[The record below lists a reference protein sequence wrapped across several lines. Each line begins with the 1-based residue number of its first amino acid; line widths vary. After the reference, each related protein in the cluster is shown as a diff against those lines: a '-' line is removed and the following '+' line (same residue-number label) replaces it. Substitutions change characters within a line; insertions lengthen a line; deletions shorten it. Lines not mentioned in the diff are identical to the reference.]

1 MPLNE
6 KELEKLTQLCHIECT
21 EEEKKKLRANLSDIL
36 SYIDELQQVNTD
48 GISPCSHVLEGA
60 SNVWREDE
68 VGEILPRD
76 LFLSNA
82 PSQIGG
88 MIKIPSITEL

>member
-1 MPLNE
+1 MTLNE

-21 EEEKKKLRANLSDIL
+21 EEEKKKLRSNLSDIL
-36 SYIDELQQVNTD
+36 SYIDQLQKVNTD
-48 GISPCSHVLEGA
+48 GIPPCSHVLES
-60 SNVWREDE
+60 SNIWREDE
-68 VGEILPRD
+68 IGETLPRD

-88 MIKIPSITEL
+88 MIKIPSNAEF